1 MCKNALKD
9 HKREQDDE
17 NKCVYYK
24 TISSRNKIKQIQIQ
38 SAFSLLLI
46 MKMARG
52 FCVLNQKNEK
62 KKIRIFGQMI

>member
-9 HKREQDDE
+9 HKREQVDE
-17 NKCVYYK
+17 NQCMYYR

-46 MKMARG
+46 IEMARG
-52 FCVLNQKNEK
+52 FCVLN
-62 KKIRIFGQMI
+62 